1 MKKHLKTFAPVV
13 LGFSL
18 IAGAGWL
25 NAQVTDTIKAHV
37 DHSFMIGDKNL
48 PAGDY
53 TFRMTNDPTQ
63 GAYDRAKRQ
72 RR

>member
-1 MKKHLKTFAPVV
+1 MKKHLKTLAPAL

-37 DHSFMIGDKNL
+37 DHSFMIDDE
-48 PAGDY
+48 PAAGRLHS
-53 TFRMTNDPTQ
+53 T
-63 GAYDRAKRQ
+63 
-72 RR
+72 